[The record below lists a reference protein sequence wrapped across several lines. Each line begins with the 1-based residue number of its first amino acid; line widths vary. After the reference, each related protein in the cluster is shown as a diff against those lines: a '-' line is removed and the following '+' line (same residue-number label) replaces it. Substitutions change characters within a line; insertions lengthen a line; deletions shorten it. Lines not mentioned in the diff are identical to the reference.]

1 MRILF
6 SLIFSLLFFSSYC
19 QETESNKTFEYDF
32 LVKDSPA
39 QLFTMRQVN
48 QNYLSFYRIFARETY
63 AAIEND
69 RIADLL
75 QLGIQTLLFLPLTHE
90 EGHRSILTANNI
102 GSISK
107 PYFNQYGAAYVVGVR
122 DFELKVLRDNNLP
135 EFIRLHSAGLESD
148 FMLTKRIETV
158 AAFKLEDYKNLKWEY
173 LMRKLGI
180 LQYYVTGLFKFDIN
194 IEEEDD
200 ELKRDIVGYDTYG
213 AARHLHRP
221 EMDFY
226 RYTNYAD
233 LSKEEIRFVN
243 RMGYRSL
250 LNVINPLVLGIPGI
264 RVSENTSFNFGLGYT
279 MAPFGDF
286 IDEQIWIKHKDFN
299 FSFYA
304 RHFQNKNNWFHG
316 FGIGVHSYQITPR
329 LFTNANIHFWQ
340 QPRKLDFYTS
350 EITNGRAI
358 DLDFKYF
365 INLKNSSKLKAYSI
379 DFGFMAKTKG
389 FLPEEVV
396 IGKHFGLRFGASI
409 KI

>member
-1 MRILF
+1 MKTLF
-6 SLIFSLLFFSSYC
+6 CLIFSLIILSSFS
-19 QETESNKTFEYDF
+19 QNTENERIIEYDF
-32 LVKDSPA
+32 LLKDSPS

-48 QNYLSFYRIFARETY
+48 QSYLSFYRIFAREMY

-69 RIADLL
+69 KIADLL
-75 QLGIQTLLFLPLTHE
+75 QIGIQSLLFLPVTHE

-102 GSISK
+102 GSVSK
-107 PYFNQYGAAYVVGVR
+107 PYFNQYGAAYVIGVR
-122 DFELKVLRDNNLP
+122 DFELQNLRDNDLP
-135 EFIRLHSAGLESD
+135 NYIRLHSAGLESD
-148 FMLTKRIETV
+148 FMLTKRMESI
-158 AAFKLEDYKNLKWEY
+158 AAFEQDDYKNFKWEY

-180 LQYYVTGLFKFDIN
+180 LQYYVTGIFKFEIN
-194 IEEEDD
+194 IDEEAD

-233 LSKEEIRFVN
+233 LTKEEIRFVN

-250 LNVINPLVLGIPGI
+250 LNIINPLVIGIPNFK
-264 RVSENTSFNFGLGYT
+264 VSENTSVNFGLGYT

-286 IDEQIWIKHKDFN
+286 IDEQFWIKHKDFN

-316 FGIGVHSYQITPR
+316 FGMGVHSYQITPK

-340 QPRKLDFYTS
+340 QPRKLDFNTS

-379 DFGFMAKTKG
+379 DLGFIAKTKG

-396 IGKHFGLRFGASI
+396 LDKHFGIRLGTSI